1 MAEVAWSRVKDVL
14 SGALDEPV
22 SEREAFLDRACGD
35 DGALRA
41 EVEALIAEAEA
52 DECPIERHVASYAPM
67 ARLGPLEGT
76 RLGQYELVRELGR
89 GGMGTVFLAR
99 RVDGQFDHH
108 VAIKVIRQAFLRDHL
123 EEQFR
128 RERQILATLTHPNI
142 ARLLDGGISDQDE
155 LFAVMEYV
163 EGEPLLAYVNRVG
176 LSVRDRLALFVR
188 VCGAVAYA
196 HSKLVVHRD
205 LKPSNILVTADGDP
219 RLVDFGLAKVV
230 DDTLSEDGG
239 LQTVAGFRAFTPAY
253 AAPEQIGGEPVTTAA
268 DIYSL
273 GVVLSELLTG
283 AKPFD
288 VEHKSVSEIVRIL
301 GSTTPA
307 KPSELVGARP
317 TGVPST
323 MGPATTGDL
332 RGDLDNIVL
341 TAVERD
347 PQARYG
353 SVSALADDVERFLH
367 DRPVLARPQTAVYR
381 LRKFVSRH
389 RIAVAASAVMVVA
402 LAAALV
408 LALWQAQVARQER
421 DRATRRFDDVRR
433 LANDLLFELGPR
445 IERLR
450 GATEAREVLLAR
462 ALTYL
467 DSLSREAAGDIGL
480 RLELAAAYEKIG
492 DLQGN
497 PTNPNLVALDAS
509 IASYEKAQQLRRA
522 ALEQGAADRASRR
535 QLAENHRVLGTV
547 YAQANDFERS
557 TQELN
562 AALSAYERLAAEDP
576 ADADLNG
583 AIARVLHDL
592 GRNESNTKRYR
603 NALPYFERAIAMAG
617 RARAQEPRSLPL
629 LTLVADTHSQNGL
642 ALSWEGRQR
651 EAEAEMSR
659 AASLLEPAATEYPDD
674 TRVSGG
680 LWSVYW
686 VTSTVYEE
694 QDDRKSHVFAS
705 RALDVARAELARD
718 PANERARQQVARSLS
733 RLGQTS
739 TNIGQQAEA
748 LGYLEEACANLRAL
762 ASGDVRNGRLR
773 SDLALALTR
782 LADAKAKNGM
792 PSGAVADA
800 TEAIAVYEGVVATTP
815 DDKRSVRNLV
825 LAHQLMG
832 DIQGRLAEQA
842 REPIRQRARALAGA
856 SYQQAVTLL
865 ERLEADGAL
874 AAVDKNFLA
883 KLQARAATYRADPPA
898 RPAARIP

>member
-1 MAEVAWSRVKDVL
+1 MAEVAWARVKDVL
-14 SGALDEPV
+14 SGALDEPAAA
-22 SEREAFLDRACGD
+22 RRPFLDRACGD
-35 DGALRA
+35 DHALRA
-41 EVEALIAEAEA
+41 EVEALMAEAEA
-52 DECPIERHVASYAPM
+52 DGCPIERHVASY
-67 ARLGPLEGT
+67 RHLTRVGPLEGT

-99 RVDGQFDHH
+99 RVDGQFDHL
-108 VAIKVIRQAFLRDHL
+108 VAIKVIRSALMRDRL
-123 EEQFR
+123 EAQFR
-128 RERQILATLTHPNI
+128 RERQILATLNHPNI

-155 LFAVMEYV
+155 LFLVMEFV
-163 EGEPLLAYVNRVG
+163 EGEPLLTYADRAG
-176 LSVRDRLALFVR
+176 LSTRDRLALFAR
-188 VCGAVAYA
+188 VCAAVAYA

-205 LKPSNILVTADGDP
+205 LKPSNILVTPGGEP
-219 RLVDFGLAKVV
+219 RLVDFGLARVV
-230 DDTLSEDGG
+230 DDTLNHDG
-239 LQTVAGFRAFTPAY
+239 LQTVTGFRAFTPAY
-253 AAPEQIGGEPVTTAA
+253 AAPEQIRGEPVTTAA

-288 VEHKSVSEIVRIL
+288 VEHKSLSEIVRIL
-301 GSTTPA
+301 DSAAPA
-307 KPSELVGARP
+307 KPSDLARVRP
-317 TGVPST
+317 
-323 MGPATTGDL
+323 GDL

-341 TAVERD
+341 TAIQRD
-347 PQARYG
+347 PEARYR
-353 SVSALADDVERFLH
+353 SVSALADDVERFLRS
-367 DRPVLARPQTAVYR
+367 RPVLARPQTPAYR
-381 LRKFVSRH
+381 LRKFIGRH
-389 RIAVAASAVMVVA
+389 RVGVAASVAVAVA
-402 LAAALV
+402 IGAALV
-408 LALWQAQVARQER
+408 VALWQAQVARQER

-445 IERLR
+445 IERLP

-467 DSLSREAAGDIGL
+467 DSLSREATGDVGL

-522 ALEQGAADRASRR
+522 ALAQGAADPTARR

-557 TQELN
+557 TRELN
-562 AALSAYERLAAEDP
+562 AALGAYERLAAE
-576 ADADLNG
+576 ARSNAGLNG
-583 AIARVLHDL
+583 ALARVLHDL
-592 GRNESNTKRYR
+592 GRNASNTRRYGD
-603 NALPYFERAIAMAG
+603 ALPYFERSIAMAG
-617 RARAQEPRSLPL
+617 LARAREPRSLAM
-629 LTLVADTHSQNGL
+629 LTLLADTHSQNGL

-659 AASLLEPAATEYPDD
+659 AAGLLEPAVNEYPND

-680 LWSVYW
+680 LWSIYW

-694 QDDRKSHVFAS
+694 QDDPKAHAFAR
-705 RALDVARAELARD
+705 RALDVARGELARD

-748 LGYLEEACANLRAL
+748 LGYLEEACATLRDL
-762 ASGDVRNGRLR
+762 ASGDARNGRLR

-782 LADAKAKNGM
+782 LAEAKAKTGAL
-792 PSGAVADA
+792 SGAVADA
-800 TEAIAVYEGVVATTP
+800 REAIAVYESVVAITP

-832 DIQGRLAEQA
+832 DIQGGVATRTRGSA
-842 REPIRQRARALAGA
+842 RQSARALAGA
-856 SYQQAVTLL
+856 SYRQAVTLL
-865 ERLEADGAL
+865 GRLEADGAL
-874 AAVDKNFLA
+874 AAVDKDFLA
-883 KLQARAATYRADPPA
+883 KLQGQAAAYQRDTPVD
-898 RPAARIP
+898 PAAAGR